1 MIKRSNFGEFF
12 KRKRKER
19 GLTLR
24 KFCISHGFDPGNL
37 SKLERDLL
45 PPPQDRIK
53 LEKYAVCLGLEEGS
67 DDWYE
72 FFDLAAIESA
82 KIPVELMEN
91 KKVVDKLPLL
101 FRTLRGEK
109 VPEEKLNEL
118 IEMIKKE
125 HHIG

>member
-1 MIKRSNFGEFF
+1 MVKKGNFGEFF
-12 KRKRKER
+12 KRKRKEQ

-24 KFCISHGFDPGNL
+24 QFCISYGFDPGNL
-37 SKLERDLL
+37 SKLERGLL
-45 PPPQDRIK
+45 PPPQDRAK
-53 LEKYAVCLGLEEGS
+53 LEGYAIRLGIEEGS

-72 FFDLAAIESA
+72 FFDLAAIEA
-82 KIPVELMEN
+82 GKIPVELMED
-91 KKVVDKLPLL
+91 KKVLDKLPLL